1 MKKIKSAACRGTG
14 KLARLAHSPSVLVK
28 GMAAV
33 VTQQQPAPTAD
44 LTQRFGICN
53 RSLADE
59 GGACCSG

>member
-1 MKKIKSAACRGTG
+1 MMKIKSAAWRGTG

-33 VTQQQPAPTAD
+33 VTHKPVPTAD

-59 GGACCSG
+59 GGACYSG